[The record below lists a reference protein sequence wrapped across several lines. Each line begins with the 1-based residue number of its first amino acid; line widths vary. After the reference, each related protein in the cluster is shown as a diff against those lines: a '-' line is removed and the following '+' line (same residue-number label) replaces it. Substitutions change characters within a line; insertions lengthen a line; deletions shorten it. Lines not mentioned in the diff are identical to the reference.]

1 MDGPPPGLPRGG
13 SRISAG
19 TAALAGLFDLTGVVL
34 AAVARLNL
42 TTILKTVQFGFS
54 YWEKACSIRIE
65 LYHLF
70 EGHRTIL
77 R

>member
-42 TTILKTVQFGFS
+42 TTIFKTVQFGFS
-54 YWEKACSIRIE
+54 Y
-65 LYHLF
+65 
-70 EGHRTIL
+70 
-77 R
+77 